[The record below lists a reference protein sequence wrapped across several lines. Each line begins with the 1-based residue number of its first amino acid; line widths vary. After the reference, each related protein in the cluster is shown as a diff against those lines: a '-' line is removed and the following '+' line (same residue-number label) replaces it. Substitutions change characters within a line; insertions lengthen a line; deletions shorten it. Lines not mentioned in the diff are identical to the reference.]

1 MKALRA
7 AASGLMGAALLA
19 ACSLAAAQGAFP
31 SKTVRM
37 IVPFPPGQATDIVAR
52 LLAEQL
58 AKNWGQQVYV
68 ENRGGGG
75 GIPGMLA
82 GRDAAP
88 DGYTITF
95 GTSGTIGANPGLYA
109 KLPYDPPKD
118 YAMVG
123 GVFVVPLMFI
133 AHPGFPHATIKD
145 LVAAAKREPGKINWA
160 FAGTGTSQHLTGELF
175 KVRAGIDMVGIP
187 YKGSGPAMTDL
198 MGGQVSLMVDSLASA
213 LPHVK
218 GGKIKAIA
226 MTTLQRVPQLP
237 EVPTVA
243 ESGYPGFD
251 GNGWA
256 GLVVPAA
263 TPREIVERIGSEVRR
278 VMTDAGM
285 QARVIERG
293 AIPDPRGPVEW
304 SEFVRTEIAKWGD
317 IAKKANIRLD

>member
-1 MKALRA
+1 MGFLRGA
-7 AASGLMGAALLA
+7 AAGVAGAVLLA
-19 ACSLAAAQGAFP
+19 AGAPAAAQGYP
-31 SKTVRM
+31 SKPVRM

-82 GRDAAP
+82 GREAAA

-123 GVFVVPLMFI
+123 GVFVVPLMFV
-133 AHPGFPHATIKD
+133 AHPGFPPVTIKD
-145 LVAAAKREPGKINWA
+145 LVSAAKHDPGKISWA

-175 KVRAGIDMVGIP
+175 KVRAGISMEGIP

-198 MGGQVSLMVDSLASA
+198 MGGQVPLMVDSLASA

-237 EVPTVA
+237 DVPTVA

-263 TPREIVERIGSEVRR
+263 TPRDVVERIGSEVRR
-278 VMTDAGM
+278 VMTDPAM

-293 AIPDPRGPVEW
+293 AIPDPRGPAEW
-304 SEFVRTEIAKWGD
+304 GEFVKAEIAKWGD